1 MIKQMNYNGDFI
13 SLMTELAAINPTL
26 IFRKNEDGDKITV
39 KAIENADKSICY
51 ILDASKD
58 AFAFESDSL
67 AMIDFNRFISY
78 FNTFNKANKDE
89 KLSDTPILSVE
100 YDDDA
105 TEARIMHINSS
116 KQKCSFKH
124 RLADE
129 DAIVK
134 PSFNRVKFP
143 SLDATLKISDDQL
156 ANLVAM
162 KKLTDADRIKWAFHD
177 SVCTVTLYNT
187 RTTDT
192 YETDFVLDASV
203 ETTFEYSTLAKG
215 LPMIPDGSYAV
226 EVSKSGIM
234 SFKQDRTDGIDLI
247 LYLAKTGK

>member
-1 MIKQMNYNGDFI
+1 MIKQTNYDSKFI

-26 IFRKNEDGDKITV
+26 IFRKNADGDKVTV
-39 KAIENADKSICY
+39 KAIEQQDKSICY
-51 ILDASKD
+51 ILDADKAVFD
-58 AFAFESDSL
+58 FESESL
-67 AMIDFNRFISY
+67 AMLDFNRFISY

-89 KLSDTPILSVE
+89 NLSDTPILSVE
-100 YDDDA
+100 YSDDGQ
-105 TEARIMHINSS
+105 EARIMHINSS

-134 PSFNRVKFP
+134 PSFNRIKFP
-143 SLDATLKISDDQL
+143 SIDAKLSIADEQL
-156 ANLVAM
+156 TNLVSM
-162 KKLTDADRIKWAFHD
+162 KKLTDADRIKWSFHD
-177 SVCTVTLYNT
+177 SVCTLTLYNT

-203 ETTFEYSTLAKG
+203 DAPFEFSTLAKG
-215 LPMIPDGSYAV
+215 LPMIPDGSYKI

-234 SFKQDRTDGIDLI
+234 SLTQERADGIDLV